1 VIWNEPLRAV
11 EVSRK
16 WPAFG
21 PPSPRHRQRR
31 LGRVVG
37 HLLGEHQVPGSI
49 ALTYRAHAFVR
60 LTAEALVANLSAL
73 NTTAAASVS
82 VRA

>member
-1 VIWNEPLRAV
+1 VARVRAALTAAP
-11 EVSRK
+11 
-16 WPAFG
+16 PAPAG
-21 PPSPRHRQRR
+21 SGSV
-31 LGRVVG
+31 GR
-37 HLLGEHQVPGSI
+37 LLGEHQVPGSI

>member
-1 VIWNEPLRAV
+1 
-11 EVSRK
+11 
-16 WPAFG
+16 
-21 PPSPRHRQRR
+21 
-31 LGRVVG
+31 
-37 HLLGEHQVPGSI
+37 
-49 ALTYRAHAFVR
+49 VR